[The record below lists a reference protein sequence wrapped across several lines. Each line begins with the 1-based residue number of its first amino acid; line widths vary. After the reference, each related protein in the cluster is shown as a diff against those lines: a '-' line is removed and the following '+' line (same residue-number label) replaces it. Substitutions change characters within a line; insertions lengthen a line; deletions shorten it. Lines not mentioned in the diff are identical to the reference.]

1 MKVKELAENLNMKI
15 LTGDSGA
22 DREISNLYSCDLL
35 SWVMSHA
42 QKGNGWVTVHTHINV
57 VAVALLV
64 EIPCIIIPEGLEVE
78 EATIKKATDEEIAIL
93 SSNMNAYEICWRAHQ
108 LFGKG

>member
-1 MKVKELAENLNMKI
+1 MNVKEFAENLNMRI
-15 LTGDSGA
+15 LTGEAGINK
-22 DREISNLYSCDLL
+22 EISRLYSCDLL

-78 EATIKKATDEEIAIL
+78 EATIKKAEDEGIAIL
-93 SSNMNAYEICWRAHQ
+93 STDMNSYEVCYRAHR
-108 LFGKG
+108 LFGQG